1 MDLPQGPSNENDCR
15 FQSPSPATTA
25 RGNAIQQSIA
35 NPTYTNP
42 SPRVLP
48 RLKRTV
54 TEVDISTSLLHS
66 STAKRAR
73 IIRPVPSRPMSL
85 VLPSENEPVAQPENS
100 GAGATSDHKDTTDKG
115 KKLQRTSSYYPGRGD
130 GCGDST
136 RGLSP
141 LDLNDHDTD
150 VDEPIETEEDWMGDE
165 PVVKPTQGAPSKFA
179 EAVANERPLWQ
190 GLDYVAKSI
199 LADQIYQSS
208 GAHISDPSGSASGSG
223 QAVSQSVGGTP
234 VHVPPPMPE
243 LTAGLSGIRGLTV
256 RIDLGG
262 PTHDA
267 RVSWALS
274 GLAARIDLGGPTHDA
289 RVSWAL
295 RYLAVVALLPGSTSA
310 VQPTMQESAGPMSP
324 WPADTDLVFGLGSKK
339 VMLTL
344 QFPLV
349 RAVLQDAFEYMRAY
363 LVLTDAF
370 PDTTD
375 AISFARDSLI
385 TAAESHQSDAAI
397 ICERLQ
403 HDAKYLAHLLPV
415 PRTQMSRIR
424 AEVKER
430 CGALCVPQIYTFGD
444 ATEIARRIQ
453 KQLINY
459 NYTFPFAMIVG
470 TLPEGLPRRTR
481 PYRND
486 RIISIIRDLYFTGGS
501 SSLAT
506 RFEDQFPTHQG
517 PDGDFNQEVP
527 ISMVALVVTALYAT
541 LYEWRN
547 GEQQVTEFSA
557 NTYLDVY
564 LGHVNTLNHIC
575 ANREGVYHL
584 MMADIFSQARLMG
597 SVTGKLAHQT

>member
-1 MDLPQGPSNENDCR
+1 MDLPQGPSNENNCR

-54 TEVDISTSLLHS
+54 TEVDISTSLSHS
-66 STAKRAR
+66 STAKQAR

-234 VHVPPPMPE
+234 VHVPPPTPE
-243 LTAGLSGIRGLTV
+243 LTAGLSV
-256 RIDLGG
+256 
-262 PTHDA
+262 A
-267 RVSWALS
+267 SLS
-274 GLAARIDLGGPTHDA
+274 GSTSVVQPTMQESA
-289 RVSWAL
+289 GLS
-295 RYLAVVALLPGSTSA
+295 VALLPGSTSA
-310 VQPTMQESAGPMSP
+310 VQPTMQESAGPVSP

-403 HDAKYLAHLLPV
+403 HDAEYLAHLLPV
-415 PRTQMSRIR
+415 PRTRMSRIR

-430 CGALCVPQIYTFGD
+430 CGALCVPQIYTFGN
-444 ATEIARRIQ
+444 ATEITRRIQ

-486 RIISIIRDLYFTGGS
+486 HIISIIRDLYFTGGS

-584 MMADIFSQARLMG
+584 MMADIFSQAR
-597 SVTGKLAHQT
+597 

>member
-1 MDLPQGPSNENDCR
+1 
-15 FQSPSPATTA
+15 
-25 RGNAIQQSIA
+25 
-35 NPTYTNP
+35 
-42 SPRVLP
+42 
-48 RLKRTV
+48 
-54 TEVDISTSLLHS
+54 
-66 STAKRAR
+66 
-73 IIRPVPSRPMSL
+73 MSL
-85 VLPSENEPVAQPENS
+85 VLPSEDEPVAQPENS

-115 KKLQRTSSYYPGRGD
+115 KKLQRTLSYYPGRGD
-130 GCGDST
+130 SCGDST
-136 RGLSP
+136 CGLSP

-150 VDEPIETEEDWMGDE
+150 VDEPIKTEEDWMGDE
-165 PVVKPTQGAPSKFA
+165 PVVKPTQGAPSKFV
-179 EAVANERPLWQ
+179 EAVANEWPLWQ

-234 VHVPPPMPE
+234 VHVPPPTPE
-243 LTAGLSGIRGLTV
+243 LTAGLSV
-256 RIDLGG
+256 V
-262 PTHDA
+262 A
-267 RVSWALS
+267 SLS
-274 GLAARIDLGGPTHDA
+274 GSTLVVQPTMQESA
-289 RVSWAL
+289 GLS
-295 RYLAVVALLPGSTSA
+295 VALLPGSTSA
-310 VQPTMQESAGPMSP
+310 VQPTMQESAGLSVALLPGSTLAVQPMMQESAGPVSP

-349 RAVLQDAFEYMRAY
+349 CVVLQDAFEYMRAY

-403 HDAKYLAHLLPV
+403 HDAEYLAHLLPV
-415 PRTQMSRIR
+415 PRTQMSQIC
-424 AEVKER
+424 AEVKVC
-430 CGALCVPQIYTFGD
+430 CGALCIPQIYTFGD
-444 ATEIARRIQ
+444 ATETARRIQ

-470 TLPEGLPRRTR
+470 TLPEGLPS
-481 PYRND
+481 N
-486 RIISIIRDLYFTGGS
+486 
-501 SSLAT
+501 SLAT
-506 RFEDQFPTHQG
+506 CFEDQFPTHQG

-527 ISMVALVVTALYAT
+527 ISMVALIVTALYAT

-547 GEQQVTEFSA
+547 GKQQVTEFSA

-575 ANREGVYHL
+575 VNREGVYHL
-584 MMADIFSQARLMG
+584 MMVDIFSQA
-597 SVTGKLAHQT
+597 SIHTPDVVVTQPIADLDLEALEE

>member
-1 MDLPQGPSNENDCR
+1 MDLPQGPSNENDFR

-35 NPTYTNP
+35 NPTYTKP
-42 SPRVLP
+42 SPRVPP

-54 TEVDISTSLLHS
+54 TEVDISTSLSHS

-85 VLPSENEPVAQPENS
+85 VLPSENEPVAQPENG
-100 GAGATSDHKDTTDKG
+100 GAGTTSDRKDTDKG
-115 KKLQRTSSYYPGRGD
+115 KKLQRTLSYYPGRGD

-165 PVVKPTQGAPSKFA
+165 PVVKPTRGAPSKFA
-179 EAVANERPLWQ
+179 DAVANERPLWQ

-199 LADQIYQSS
+199 LADQIHQSS

-234 VHVPPPMPE
+234 VHVPPPTLE
-243 LTAGLSGIRGLTV
+243 LTAGLS
-256 RIDLGG
+256 
-262 PTHDA
+262 
-267 RVSWALS
+267 
-274 GLAARIDLGGPTHDA
+274 
-289 RVSWAL
+289 
-295 RYLAVVALLPGSTSA
+295 VALLPVSTSVVQPTMQESAGLSVASLPGSTSA
-310 VQPTMQESAGPMSP
+310 VQPTMQESAGPVSP
-324 WPADTDLVFGLGSKK
+324 WPANTDLVFGLGSKK

-349 RAVLQDAFEYMRAY
+349 RTVLQDAFEYMRAY

-403 HDAKYLAHLLPV
+403 HDAEYLAHLLPV
-415 PRTQMSRIR
+415 PRMSRIR
-424 AEVKER
+424 AEVKEC
-430 CGALCVPQIYTFGD
+430 CGALCIPQIYAFGG

-517 PDGDFNQEVP
+517 PDGDINQEVP
-527 ISMVALVVTALYAT
+527 ISMVALVATALYAT

-547 GEQQVTEFSA
+547 GKQQVTEFSA

-575 ANREGVYHL
+575 VNREGVYHL
-584 MMADIFSQARLMG
+584 MMADIFAQASIHTPG
-597 SVTGKLAHQT
+597 NVVVTQPIADLDLEALEE

>member
-1 MDLPQGPSNENDCR
+1 MIVDSKVQVPQLQRGATPYSKA
-15 FQSPSPATTA
+15 SPT
-25 RGNAIQQSIA
+25 
-35 NPTYTNP
+35 
-42 SPRVLP
+42 PRILIPVP
-48 RLKRTV
+48 EYYRTV
-54 TEVDISTSLLHS
+54 TEVDISTSLSHS

-85 VLPSENEPVAQPENS
+85 VLPSKNEPVAQPENS
-100 GAGATSDHKDTTDKG
+100 RAGATSDHKDTTDKG

-179 EAVANERPLWQ
+179 EAVANEQPLWQ

-208 GAHISDPSGSASGSG
+208 GAHISDPSGSASSSG

-234 VHVPPPMPE
+234 VHVPPPTPE
-243 LTAGLSGIRGLTV
+243 LTAGLSV
-256 RIDLGG
+256 
-262 PTHDA
+262 A
-267 RVSWALS
+267 SLS
-274 GLAARIDLGGPTHDA
+274 GSTSVVQPTMQESA
-289 RVSWAL
+289 GLSVAL
-295 RYLAVVALLPGSTSA
+295 LPGSTSAVQPTMQESAGLSVALLPGSTSA
-310 VQPTMQESAGPMSP
+310 VQPTMQESAGPVSP

-344 QFPLV
+344 QFLLV

-363 LVLTDAF
+363 LMLTDAF

-403 HDAKYLAHLLPV
+403 HDAEYLAHLLPV
-415 PRTQMSRIR
+415 PRTRMSRIR
-424 AEVKER
+424 AKVKER
-430 CGALCVPQIYTFGD
+430 CGALCVPQIYTFGN

-527 ISMVALVVTALYAT
+527 ISMVALVATALYAT
-541 LYEWRN
+541 LYEWHN

-584 MMADIFSQARLMG
+584 MMVDIFSQA
-597 SVTGKLAHQT
+597 SIHTPDVVVTQPIADLDLEALEE

>member
-1 MDLPQGPSNENDCR
+1 M
-15 FQSPSPATTA
+15 
-25 RGNAIQQSIA
+25 
-35 NPTYTNP
+35 
-42 SPRVLP
+42 
-48 RLKRTV
+48 
-54 TEVDISTSLLHS
+54 TEVDISTSLSHS

-85 VLPSENEPVAQPENS
+85 ILPSENEPVAQPENS

-208 GAHISDPSGSASGSG
+208 GAHISDPSGSASSSG

-234 VHVPPPMPE
+234 VHVPPPTPE
-243 LTAGLSGIRGLTV
+243 LTAGLSV
-256 RIDLGG
+256 
-262 PTHDA
+262 A
-267 RVSWALS
+267 SLS
-274 GLAARIDLGGPTHDA
+274 GSTSVVQPTMQESA
-289 RVSWAL
+289 GLS
-295 RYLAVVALLPGSTSA
+295 VALLPGSTSA
-310 VQPTMQESAGPMSP
+310 VQPTMQESARPMSP

-349 RAVLQDAFEYMRAY
+349 RVVLQDAFEYMRAY

-385 TAAESHQSDAAI
+385 TTAESHQSDAAI
-397 ICERLQ
+397 ICE
-403 HDAKYLAHLLPV
+403 
-415 PRTQMSRIR
+415 
-424 AEVKER
+424 
-430 CGALCVPQIYTFGD
+430 
-444 ATEIARRIQ
+444 
-453 KQLINY
+453 
-459 NYTFPFAMIVG
+459 
-470 TLPEGLPRRTR
+470 
-481 PYRND
+481 
-486 RIISIIRDLYFTGGS
+486 
-501 SSLAT
+501 
-506 RFEDQFPTHQG
+506 
-517 PDGDFNQEVP
+517 
-527 ISMVALVVTALYAT
+527 
-541 LYEWRN
+541 
-547 GEQQVTEFSA
+547 
-557 NTYLDVY
+557 
-564 LGHVNTLNHIC
+564 
-575 ANREGVYHL
+575 
-584 MMADIFSQARLMG
+584 
-597 SVTGKLAHQT
+597 

>member
-1 MDLPQGPSNENDCR
+1 
-15 FQSPSPATTA
+15 
-25 RGNAIQQSIA
+25 
-35 NPTYTNP
+35 
-42 SPRVLP
+42 
-48 RLKRTV
+48 
-54 TEVDISTSLLHS
+54 
-66 STAKRAR
+66 
-73 IIRPVPSRPMSL
+73 MSL

-179 EAVANERPLWQ
+179 EAVANEQPLWQ

-234 VHVPPPMPE
+234 VHVPPPTPE
-243 LTAGLSGIRGLTV
+243 LTAGLSV
-256 RIDLGG
+256 
-262 PTHDA
+262 A
-267 RVSWALS
+267 SLS
-274 GLAARIDLGGPTHDA
+274 GSTSVVQPTMQESA
-289 RVSWAL
+289 GLS
-295 RYLAVVALLPGSTSA
+295 VALLPGSTSA
-310 VQPTMQESAGPMSP
+310 VQPTMQESAGLSVALLPGSTLAVQPTMQESAGPVSP

-403 HDAKYLAHLLPV
+403 HDAEYLAHLLPV
-415 PRTQMSRIR
+415 PRTRMSRIR

-430 CGALCVPQIYTFGD
+430 CGTLCIPQIYTFGD

-481 PYRND
+481 PYQND

-527 ISMVALVVTALYAT
+527 ISMVALVATALYAT

-584 MMADIFSQARLMG
+584 MMADIFSQA
-597 SVTGKLAHQT
+597 SIHTPDVVVTQPIADLDLEALEE